1 MVGIVFLGQ
10 EKFLKVG
17 RYVIEILFMNNLKK
31 TSIDR
36 MVRHC
41 WGITTEMLV
50 AKLACLSSDFITFWD
65 TDLEH
70 VCMQMKNSDI
80 TY

>member
-31 TSIDR
+31 PSIDR

-41 WGITTEMLV
+41 
-50 AKLACLSSDFITFWD
+50 
-65 TDLEH
+65 
-70 VCMQMKNSDI
+70 
-80 TY
+80 